1 MLSLAVIGP
10 AIFFL
15 PGFAAFVENYTR
27 NTPKTLRQG
36 HVATSTAAAFTAI
49 VFMSVFVHTVLLGLL
64 LGVSQFLAWIG
75 WNDFG
80 VPWPDRALTGKSAL
94 SHAQLFALLAYAVFA
109 TLLGYWLGSRFKDKA
124 TEDTILGLFA
134 YAETSDEL
142 QVVAYVY
149 LSDYPPGQPSEGGY
163 VGAVSEMRLTSEG
176 AISWVQMIDPNRF
189 TVDAFD
195 GEGGKRVQIEEWKAG
210 RTGDDDA
217 LEAHLPVS
225 IFTSEQFSH
234 VVVALFHTATSE
246 QSDAEFVT
254 DPVVYG

>member
-49 VFMSVFVHTVLLGLL
+49 VFMSVFVHAILLGLL
-64 LGVSQFLAWIG
+64 LAISQFLASIG
-75 WNDFG
+75 SNDLG
-80 VPWPDRALTGKSAL
+80 VPWPGDAFTGKGGL
-94 SHAQLFALLAYAVFA
+94 SHIQLFSLLAYAIIA
-109 TLLGYWLGSRFKDKA
+109 TVSGYWLGRQFKEKT
-124 TEDTILGLFA
+124 TEDTILGLFK

-142 QVVAYVY
+142 QAVAYVY
-149 LSDYPPGQPSEGGY
+149 LADYPPGQPSEGGY

-176 AISWVQMIDPNRF
+176 AISWVQIIDPNRF

-195 GEGGKRVQIEEWKAG
+195 GEDGKRVQIMEWKAG
-210 RTGDDDA
+210 RTGGDDA

-234 VVVALFHTATSE
+234 VVVALFHTGTSE
-246 QSDAEFVT
+246 QSDAEFVLE
-254 DPVVYG
+254 PVVYG